1 MELLQNTSKWKKV
14 QNKETRFLFYLFLF
28 LKKLSFTLKQNK
40 NVKGINVFNNVLLHS
55 AYAEN
60 FLKEV
65 INAFDKFSL
74 LYKTKCEIASIGYLN
89 GEAPT
94 LCGMDFIDLTKT

>member
-1 MELLQNTSKWKKV
+1 MVELLQNTSKWKKV
-14 QNKETRFLFYLFLF
+14 QNKEIFALLILV
-28 LKKLSFTLKQNK
+28 LEKLSFTLKPNK
-40 NVKGINVFNNVLLHS
+40 NVKSINVFNNVLLHS